1 MPGVSKLISTK
12 LFQIN
17 SVIVK
22 DKTRAIIISINNNRS
37 NALERSETSHWIQ
50 TVFTL
55 RQSNNNRFVYK
66 KQPIRKT
73 WNIYFY
79 IFTIRNRKQSA
90 CCKIFGSSATEV
102 KHLHVLRS
110 CLSEMCSIQNR
121 CKVGLTT

>member
-22 DKTRAIIISINNNRS
+22 DKTRAIIISINNHRS

-55 RQSNNNRFVYK
+55 RQSNNNCFVYK
-66 KQPIRKT
+66 NSLYEKHGIS
-73 WNIYFY
+73 
-79 IFTIRNRKQSA
+79 IFTFLRNA
-90 CCKIFGSSATEV
+90 TGSKVHVV
-102 KHLHVLRS
+102 KFSDPVQL
-110 CLSEMCSIQNR
+110 
-121 CKVGLTT
+121 K